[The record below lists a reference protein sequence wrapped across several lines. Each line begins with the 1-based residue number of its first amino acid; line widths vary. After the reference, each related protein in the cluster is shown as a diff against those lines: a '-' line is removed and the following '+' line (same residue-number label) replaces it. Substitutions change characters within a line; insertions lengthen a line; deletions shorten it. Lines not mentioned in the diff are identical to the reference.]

1 MTRTARAGG
10 FTLIELVTVLII
22 LGVLAVVALPRI
34 SGLSD
39 YKALEFHDKALAAL
53 RHGQKSATS
62 HRRLV
67 CVAFTSTSVTL
78 TIARVNGAA
87 VCSDPLLLPGSD
99 SNSVLS
105 GDAANAFF
113 DTLPADFNFQPDGS
127 AADRS
132 LTVAGRPI
140 TVVGATGN
148 VR

>member
-1 MTRTARAGG
+1 MIKTTQSDG
-10 FTLIELVTVLII
+10 FTLVELVTVLAI
-22 LGVLAVVALPRI
+22 LGVLAVVVIPRT

-39 YKALEFHDKALAAL
+39 YRALEFHDNALAAL

-67 CVAFTSTSVTL
+67 CVAFTTTSVTL
-78 TIARVNGAA
+78 TIARVNPAA

-105 GDAANAFF
+105 NDVANALF
-113 DTLPADFNFQPDGS
+113 DALPADFNFQPDGS

-132 LTVAGRPI
+132 LAVAGRAI
-140 TVVGATGN
+140 TVVGSTGN
-148 VR
+148 VY